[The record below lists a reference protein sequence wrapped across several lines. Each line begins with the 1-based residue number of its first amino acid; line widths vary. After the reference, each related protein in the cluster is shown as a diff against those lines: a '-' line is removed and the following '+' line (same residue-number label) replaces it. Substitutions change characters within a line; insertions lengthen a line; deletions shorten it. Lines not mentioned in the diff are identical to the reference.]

1 MKDARVCLITL
12 GVDDL
17 SRAAAFYG
25 ALGWERT
32 EAGSESIVFLQGERI
47 VLALFGRRDLGK
59 DVGVS
64 MEGNAPYPNVTLAI
78 NLPTERHVDRLF
90 DQALGAG
97 AREIKR
103 PEPAF
108 WGGYS
113 GYFADPDG
121 HLWELAYNP
130 FFKLTKRGHLDL
142 LKTSAKAKDGDKPQ
156 DQPEDQDE
164 A

>member
-1 MKDARVCLITL
+1 MKDARVTLITL
-12 GVDDL
+12 AVDDL
-17 SRAAAFYG
+17 ERAATFYA

-32 EAGSESIVFLQGERI
+32 SAGNESIVFLQGERM
-47 VLALFGRRDLGK
+47 VLSLFGRRDLAK
-59 DVGVS
+59 DVGIS

-78 NLPTERHVDRLF
+78 NMETEKAVDRLF
-90 DQALGAG
+90 DKAVGAG
-97 AREIKR
+97 ARALKT

-113 GYFADPDG
+113 GYFSDLDG

-130 FFKLTKRGHLDL
+130 FFRLTKKGHIDL
-142 LKTSAKAKDGDKPQ
+142 LKGGAAKKD
-156 DQPEDQDE
+156 ET